1 MSARVLLVEDEPG
14 LVLTLSDRLQAEGFE
29 VESTASAREALKRLG
44 ERSYDIVLLDLMLPD
59 GSGFEVCRR
68 LRERDPVTPVLML
81 TALGATEHRVRGLEQ
96 GADDYLAK
104 PFDSQ
109 ELVARLRALL
119 RRSRAAGGGDSAVV
133 LSLGGISLDTS
144 TARCT
149 VDGREVELSARLF
162 GLLRYLL
169 SHPNQVLSRD
179 RLLNE
184 VWGYSSLP
192 NTRTVDVHVG
202 WLRRRIEVDPA
213 RPRRLLTVHG
223 LGYKLV
229 P

>member
-29 VESTASAREALKRLG
+29 VESTPSAREALKRLG

-133 LSLGGISLDTS
+133 LSLGGITLDTS

-184 VWGYSSLP
+184 VWGYASLP